1 MAACFLPSSCVA
13 FSPQLLP
20 PCFNVSND
28 GAVDEPAD
36 VVLSL
41 IAANVD
47 CNDPVILNDRA
58 AALACNS
65 ADPVA

>member
-1 MAACFLPSSCVA
+1 MAAYFLPSSAVA

-20 PCFNVSND
+20 PRFDVLND

-41 IAANVD
+41 IAANVN

-58 AALACNS
+58 AALACKS